1 MDFLRKFI
9 ETAFCFYNC
18 DLIGRVMN
26 GNQPIS
32 NKELIINKNTF
43 VSTMRRNHPEMSD
56 DSINLIYRL
65 FEDKW
70 SKNPNNMVISQ
81 NLFYSLVHFTNAVL
95 RTEVNGS
102 PVIKFEQLFKWKE
115 VTEVTGE
122 TVLICAF
129 LAYKDCYCNK
139 YCKTRHFDW
148 ANLLPT
154 DNKWLYHIFKVY
166 KLIDLHQHLKAST
179 SVFGISWA
187 CLMNHI
193 SHRNQQFKILVGE
206 DLSKNDYNAVTL
218 AAKIRIEICRRY
230 NATLE

>member
-95 RTEVNGS
+95 RTEVNY
-102 PVIKFEQLFKWKE
+102 KTC
-115 VTEVTGE
+115 VTSQTRTFGNAP
-122 TVLICAF
+122 TIHGMFPAF
-129 LAYKDCYCNK
+129 
-139 YCKTRHFDW
+139 
-148 ANLLPT
+148 PP
-154 DNKWLYHIFKVY
+154 
-166 KLIDLHQHLKAST
+166 
-179 SVFGISWA
+179 
-187 CLMNHI
+187 
-193 SHRNQQFKILVGE
+193 E
-206 DLSKNDYNAVTL
+206 
-218 AAKIRIEICRRY
+218 
-230 NATLE
+230 

>member
-102 PVIKFEQLFKWKE
+102 PVIKFEQRSE
-115 VTEVTGE
+115 VSC
-122 TVLICAF
+122 IQ
-129 LAYKDCYCNK
+129 
-139 YCKTRHFDW
+139 R
-148 ANLLPT
+148 LL
-154 DNKWLYHIFKVY
+154 L
-166 KLIDLHQHLKAST
+166 Q
-179 SVFGISWA
+179 
-187 CLMNHI
+187 
-193 SHRNQQFKILVGE
+193 
-206 DLSKNDYNAVTL
+206 
-218 AAKIRIEICRRY
+218 
-230 NATLE
+230 